1 MYLNQQ
7 EQQMVQQTCQTLD
20 SGKGPLKGK
29 AHAVRQW
36 LDEAQ
41 TRLRQ
46 IHQEMESL
54 SAETKEQIS
63 SHSPWYMD
71 IYTITK
77 RGSKSVRWRMVGG
90 AHSSWAKVEPLLAF
104 VAPAAAQWYREMDV
118 RANLLNAREQVAR
131 YEIKTAK
138 RFEEKLKAQ
147 KESA

>member
-1 MYLNQQ
+1 
-7 EQQMVQQTCQTLD
+7 MVQQACQTLD

-41 TRLRQ
+41 VRLEQ
-46 IHQEMESL
+46 IHREMEAL
-54 SAETKEQIS
+54 SAESKQQIS

-77 RGSKSVRWRMVGG
+77 RSSKNIRWRMVGG
-90 AHSSWAKVEPLLAF
+90 AHSTWAKVEPLLAF
-104 VAPAAAQWYREMDV
+104 VPPASAQWYREVDM
-118 RANLLNAREQVAR
+118 RANLLNAREQVVR

-138 RFEEKLKAQ
+138 RFEAKFLG
-147 KESA
+147 

>member
-1 MYLNQQ
+1 
-7 EQQMVQQTCQTLD
+7 MVQQTSQTLD

-41 TRLRQ
+41 MRLDQ
-46 IHQEMESL
+46 IHSEMGDL
-54 SAETKEQIS
+54 SAESKQQIS
-63 SHSPWYMD
+63 TYSPWYMD
-71 IYTITK
+71 VYTITK

-104 VAPAAAQWYREMDV
+104 VPPASAQWYRELNV
-118 RANLLNAREQVAR
+118 RANLLNAREQVVR

-138 RFEEKLKAQ
+138 RFESKI
-147 KESA
+147 